1 MKARVVITAG
11 GQVSVF
17 VDEGT
22 LETGRE
28 AIERFF
34 AEMAAQDVAV
44 AWDGKVEQHR
54 HEREA
59 ATARVH
65 AHESARTH

>member
-34 AEMAAQDVAV
+34 VRLAAQDVTV
-44 AWDGKVEQHR
+44 AWEGKVEQHR

-59 ATARVH
+59 VASHIH
-65 AHESARTH
+65 AHESARRH

>member
-1 MKARVVITAG
+1 MKARVVITAE

-34 AEMAAQDVAV
+34 AAMAAQDVTV

-54 HEREA
+54 HEREP
-59 ATARVH
+59 TGSHVQT
-65 AHESARTH
+65 HERARTH

>member
-1 MKARVVITAG
+1 VKARVVITAD

-17 VDEGT
+17 VNEGT

-34 AEMAAQDVAV
+34 ANLAAQDMRV

-54 HEREA
+54 HEREPVA
-59 ATARVH
+59 SHIH
-65 AHESARTH
+65 AH

>member
-1 MKARVVITAG
+1 MKARVVITTR

-28 AIERFF
+28 AIQRFF
-34 AEMAAQDVAV
+34 AALAAQGASVQ
-44 AWDGKVEQHR
+44 WDGKVEQHR
-54 HEREA
+54 HDREA
-59 ATARVH
+59 VRGHVH
-65 AHESARTH
+65 AH

>member
-34 AEMAAQDVAV
+34 ARLAAQDVAV

-59 ATARVH
+59 TASHVPAYER
-65 AHESARTH
+65 ARTH

>member
-1 MKARVVITAG
+1 MKARVVITAD

-22 LETGRE
+22 LETGRV
-28 AIERFF
+28 AIECFF
-34 AEMAAQDVAV
+34 AAMAAQDVAV

-54 HEREA
+54 HEREL
-59 ATARVH
+59 TGSHIHVH
-65 AHESARTH
+65 GRARTH

>member
-1 MKARVVITAG
+1 MKARIVITTD

-28 AIERFF
+28 AIQRLF
-34 AEMAAQDVAV
+34 AALAAHGVSVQ
-44 AWDGKVEQHR
+44 WDGKVEQHR
-54 HEREA
+54 HDREA
-59 ATARVH
+59 AQTHVH
-65 AHESARTH
+65 AH

>member
-1 MKARVVITAG
+1 MKARVVITAD
-11 GQVSVF
+11 GQVSIF

-34 AEMAAQDVAV
+34 AAMAAQDVAV
-44 AWDGKVEQHR
+44 QWDGKVEQHR
-54 HEREA
+54 HEREPVA
-59 ATARVH
+59 SQVH
-65 AHESARTH
+65 AH

>member
-1 MKARVVITAG
+1 MKMTIDILITAD

-34 AEMAAQDVAV
+34 AAMAAQDVAV
-44 AWDGKVEQHR
+44 EWDGRVEQHR
-54 HEREA
+54 HERETVA
-59 ATARVH
+59 SHVH
-65 AHESARTH
+65 AH

>member
-34 AEMAAQDVAV
+34 ACLAAQDVAV

-59 ATARVH
+59 AAAHVH
-65 AHESARTH
+65 AHEGARTH

>member
-34 AEMAAQDVAV
+34 AAMAAQDVAV

-54 HEREA
+54 HEHEE
-59 ATARVH
+59 ATAGIH
-65 AHESARTH
+65 AHEGARTQ

>member
-1 MKARVVITAG
+1 MKARVVITAD

-34 AEMAAQDVAV
+34 AAMAAQDVAV

-59 ATARVH
+59 ATADVH
-65 AHESARTH
+65 AHKRAHTH

>member
-34 AEMAAQDVAV
+34 AAMAAQDVFV

-59 ATARVH
+59 TTSHVH
-65 AHESARTH
+65 AH

>member
-1 MKARVVITAG
+1 MKARVVITAE

-17 VDEGT
+17 ADEGT

-34 AEMAAQDVAV
+34 AAMAAQDVAV

-54 HEREA
+54 HECEP
-59 ATARVH
+59 TGSHVH
-65 AHESARTH
+65 AHDRARRG

>member
-1 MKARVVITAG
+1 MKARVVITAE

-28 AIERFF
+28 ASERFF
-34 AEMAAQDVAV
+34 AAMAEQDVAI

-54 HEREA
+54 HEREP
-59 ATARVH
+59 TMSHVH
-65 AHESARTH
+65 AH

>member
-1 MKARVVITAG
+1 MKARVVITAD

-34 AEMAAQDVAV
+34 AELAAQDVAV

-59 ATARVH
+59 VTSHVH
-65 AHESARTH
+65 AHERARTH

>member
-34 AEMAAQDVAV
+34 ARLAAQDVAV
-44 AWDGKVEQHR
+44 AWNGKVEQHR

-59 ATARVH
+59 TTSHVH
-65 AHESARTH
+65 VHERAYTH

>member
-1 MKARVVITAG
+1 MKARVVITAE

-22 LETGRE
+22 LGTGQE

-34 AEMAAQDVAV
+34 AAMAAQDVAV

-54 HEREA
+54 HEHEPV
-59 ATARVH
+59 TSHVH
-65 AHESARTH
+65 AHEGARTQ

>member
-1 MKARVVITAG
+1 MKARIVITAG

-22 LETGRE
+22 LETGKE

-34 AEMAAQDVAV
+34 ARLAAQDVAV

-59 ATARVH
+59 ITADVH
-65 AHESARTH
+65 AHERAHTH

>member
-11 GQVSVF
+11 GRVSVF
-17 VDEGT
+17 VDDGT

-34 AEMAAQDVAV
+34 ARLA
-44 AWDGKVEQHR
+44 
-54 HEREA
+54 A
-59 ATARVH
+59 ATAFL
-65 AHESARTH
+65 

>member
-1 MKARVVITAG
+1 MKARVVITAE

-17 VDEGT
+17 VEEGT

-44 AWDGKVEQHR
+44 QWDGKVEQHR
-54 HEREA
+54 HEGEA
-59 ATARVH
+59 VTSHVH
-65 AHESARTH
+65 AHKRARTH

>member
-1 MKARVVITAG
+1 MKARVVITAE

-22 LETGRE
+22 LEAGRE

-34 AEMAAQDVAV
+34 AAMAAQDMTI

-59 ATARVH
+59 AESHIH
-65 AHESARTH
+65 AHERARTH

>member
-1 MKARVVITAG
+1 MKARVVITAE

-22 LETGRE
+22 LEAGRE

-34 AEMAAQDVAV
+34 AAMAAQDMTI

-54 HEREA
+54 HERETVA
-59 ATARVH
+59 SQVH
-65 AHESARTH
+65 AH

>member
-34 AEMAAQDVAV
+34 ARLAAQDVAV
-44 AWDGKVEQHR
+44 AWDGRVEQHR

-59 ATARVH
+59 ATSHVH
-65 AHESARTH
+65 AHEGAHTQ

>member
-1 MKARVVITAG
+1 MKARVVITAE

-34 AEMAAQDVAV
+34 ARLAAQNVAV

-59 ATARVH
+59 VTTHVH
-65 AHESARTH
+65 AHERAHTH

>member
-1 MKARVVITAG
+1 MKARIVITAG

-22 LETGRE
+22 LEAGRG

-34 AEMAAQDVAV
+34 ARLSAQDVRV
-44 AWDGKVEQHR
+44 AWDGQVEQHR

-59 ATARVH
+59 VETRAH
-65 AHESARTH
+65 AH

>member
-1 MKARVVITAG
+1 MKARVVITAE

-22 LETGRE
+22 LETGRA

-34 AEMAAQDVAV
+34 AELAAQDVAV

-59 ATARVH
+59 VTSHVH
-65 AHESARTH
+65 AHERARMH

>member
-34 AEMAAQDVAV
+34 AAMAAQDVTV
-44 AWDGKVEQHR
+44 QWDGKIEQHR

-59 ATARVH
+59 VTAHVH
-65 AHESARTH
+65 AHEGARTQ

>member
-1 MKARVVITAG
+1 MKARVVIAAD

-17 VDEGT
+17 VNEGT
-22 LETGRE
+22 LETGRQ

-34 AEMAAQDVAV
+34 AALAAQGVAV
-44 AWDGKVEQHR
+44 QWDGEVEQHR

-59 ATARVH
+59 ATTHVH
-65 AHESARTH
+65 AH

>member
-1 MKARVVITAG
+1 MKARVVITAD

-34 AEMAAQDVAV
+34 AALAAQDVAV

-54 HEREA
+54 HETEQV
-59 ATARVH
+59 TSHVH
-65 AHESARTH
+65 AHERARTH

>member
-1 MKARVVITAG
+1 MKARVVITTD

-28 AIERFF
+28 AIQRFF
-34 AEMAAQDVAV
+34 AALAAQGVSV
-44 AWDGKVEQHR
+44 RWDGKVEQHR
-54 HEREA
+54 HDREA
-59 ATARVH
+59 AQTHVH
-65 AHESARTH
+65 AH